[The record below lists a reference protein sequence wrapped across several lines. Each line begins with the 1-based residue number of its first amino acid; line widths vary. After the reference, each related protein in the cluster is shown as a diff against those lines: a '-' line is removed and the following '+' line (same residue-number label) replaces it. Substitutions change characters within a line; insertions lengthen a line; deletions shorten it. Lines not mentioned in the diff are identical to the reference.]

1 MQYEHDMFVDKV
13 DTNRAYTQGGEN
25 GKIHASDLQFFLK
38 ELSHKL
44 LKWKKAKKKKLR
56 NNSEYY
62 IINYIHIYML
72 MKTET

>member
-1 MQYEHDMFVDKV
+1 M
-13 DTNRAYTQGGEN
+13 
-25 GKIHASDLQFFLK
+25 K
-38 ELSHKL
+38 ESK
-44 LKWKKAKKKKLR
+44 KKKKLR

>member
-44 LKWKKAKKKKLR
+44 LKWKKAKKKK
-56 NNSEYY
+56 
-62 IINYIHIYML
+62 I
-72 MKTET
+72 KK